1 MINREQ
7 LIKALE
13 YCTAD
18 ECNPDCP
25 YYEVD
30 VGCRTQIEID
40 ALTLLEEQAKI
51 IDLYHKADAFL
62 NAHGWKWE

>member
-1 MINREQ
+1 MINRER

-30 VGCRTQIEID
+30 VGCRTKIEID
-40 ALTLLEEQAKI
+40 ALTLLKEQEPVEPNVSDI
-51 IDLYHKADAFL
+51 NDHD
-62 NAHGWKWE
+62 AHGS